1 MSKVVKQGP
10 CPRCRERGQDRRGD
24 NLAIYADGGSHC
36 FSCGFHQRG
45 KFQLTF
51 INKDEE
57 PSDNAKTV
65 LPRDTT
71 KEIPAR
77 FWKWLLQYGLSY
89 TYWAPYCR
97 YSEAHDRIIFTY
109 GEPVQFA
116 QGRSLDLG
124 TNKWV
129 NYGPKHHYVETLS
142 GGLSGEVVLV
152 EDLISAHKVAQVAPC
167 IPLFGTMIPDIVIK
181 ELLRLKRPVALW
193 LDDDQYGILS
203 KKINRL
209 QSLLGQSVRF
219 IHTKKDPKA
228 LSLDEIKEVLK

>member
-36 FSCGFHQRG
+36 FSCGYHQRG

-51 INKDEE
+51 VNKE
-57 PSDNAKTV
+57 PIDDNKKTV
-65 LPRDTT
+65 LPRDYTR
-71 KEIPAR
+71 EVPAEG
-77 FWKWLLQYGLSY
+77 WKWLLQYGLSY
-89 TYWAPYCR
+89 TYWKPFTG
-97 YSEAHDRIIFTY
+97 YSETENRLIITY

-116 QGRSLDLG
+116 QGRALSVGDS
-124 TNKWV
+124 KWR
-129 NYGPKHHYVETLS
+129 NYGPKHHYVETLG

-152 EDLISAHKVAQVAPC
+152 EDLISAHKVAQVTPC

-209 QSLLGQSVRF
+209 QSLLGLPVRF

-228 LSLDEIKEVLK
+228 LSFDEIKEVLK